1 MLVKLAAMGEHIHKV
16 PETTVHILVDQRYK
30 IDVSL
35 KRELVLSAN
44 EFEELVA
51 RRDFATLSYRSTR
64 RMLYLDLQRRYQV
77 GHCIGQLPYAVGRPQ
92 IHFSEVQTAS
102 SLRAIDEKT
111 ADLSY
116 EVETEAF
123 NRATCA
129 ENVLVEAAL
138 DIFGIREASPLWSL
152 PASVSTTNRKR

>member
-77 GHCIGQLPYAVGRPQ
+77 GHCLLVASALRSGRTDS
-92 IHFSEVQTAS
+92 FFRGA
-102 SLRAIDEKT
+102 
-111 ADLSY
+111 
-116 EVETEAF
+116 
-123 NRATCA
+123 NG
-129 ENVLVEAAL
+129 LVVAG
-138 DIFGIREASPLWSL
+138 D
-152 PASVSTTNRKR
+152 